1 MTKTSNFGIKRPFSL
16 LFPLI
21 ILSFI
26 LGCSSPSEPTDAGD
40 ETLIQ
45 LQDPLDE
52 PEYYCVDVPGFRDTL
67 DLEGALTAHTCKPN
81 SEDELF
87 VFESEAGQL
96 RMEAYG
102 LCVEAEGAAAG
113 ASLLLRDCDPER
125 PLQKFTF
132 ANDQIQLGNAL
143 CLAISAA
150 DGEPTGGPSHLR
162 RDLMLQSCAE
172 VESALSQWT
181 MPGPEPIE

>member
-1 MTKTSNFGIKRPFSL
+1 MSKMINLRPKRPFSL
-16 LFPLI
+16 LLPLL
-21 ILSFI
+21 ILSFL
-26 LGCSSPSEPTDAGD
+26 LGCSSPAEPAASGD

-45 LQDPLDE
+45 LIDPLDE
-52 PEYYCVDVPGFRDTL
+52 PEFYCVDVPGFRDSL
-67 DLEGALTAHTCKPN
+67 DLEGALTVHTCKPN

-102 LCVEAEGAAAG
+102 LCVEAAG
-113 ASLLLRDCDPER
+113 ATPGVSLFLRDCDPER
-125 PLQKFTF
+125 PLQQFTF
-132 ANDQIQLGNAL
+132 ANDQVQLGETL
-143 CLAISAA
+143 CLAVSAT

-162 RDLMLQSCAE
+162 RDLTLQSCAE
-172 VESALSQWT
+172 AESSLLQWK